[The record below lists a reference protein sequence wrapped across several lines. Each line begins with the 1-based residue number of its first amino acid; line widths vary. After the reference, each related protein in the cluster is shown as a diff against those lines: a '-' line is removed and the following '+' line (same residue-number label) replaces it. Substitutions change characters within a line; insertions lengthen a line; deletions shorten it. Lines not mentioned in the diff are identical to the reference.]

1 MIHLIYISSATR
13 VMSEEDLLEL
23 LVQSRA
29 CNKTKNVTGMLLYR
43 NGAFLQVLEGE
54 ARDVDEIYRSI
65 LSDERNTG
73 HYLIE
78 REEIS
83 ERQFPDWSMGFEN
96 LSNYCAEELDSF
108 SDIFLKKKMPD
119 DIANYKDMVV
129 ALLLKF

>member
-43 NGAFLQVLEGE
+43 NDAFLQVLEGE
-54 ARDVDEIYRSI
+54 AKHVDEIYRSI

-83 ERQFPDWSMGFEN
+83 ERQFPDWSMGFED
-96 LSNYCAEELDSF
+96 LSNYRAEELDSF

>member
-1 MIHLIYISSATR
+1 M
-13 VMSEEDLLEL
+13 
-23 LVQSRA
+23 
-29 CNKTKNVTGMLLYR
+29 
-43 NGAFLQVLEGE
+43 LEGE
-54 ARDVDEIYRSI
+54 AKHVDEIYRSI

-83 ERQFPDWSMGFEN
+83 ERQFPDWSMGFED
-96 LSNYCAEELDSF
+96 LSNYRAEELDSF